1 MAISTDTDD
10 DAQHGKKSPELIGKH
25 AFEGHLDAF
34 LQHIIPSV
42 HP

>member
-1 MAISTDTDD
+1 MTAPTPMMMPK
-10 DAQHGKKSPELIGKH
+10 HGKKSPELMKH